1 LGIEIERK
9 FLVRDDRWRAAV
21 RRERAIRQA
30 YLCFGPPVAVR
41 VRVSGGRAVL
51 NLKSAT
57 LALTRQ
63 EFEYAIPVAEGEAIL
78 GGMAQGSVIEKT
90 RYDVVHGDRL
100 WEVDVF
106 AGANEGLVVAEL
118 ELESEDAYFEHP
130 AWLGEDVSHDA
141 RYLNT
146 SLAQRPY
153 QTWGDVP

>member
-1 LGIEIERK
+1 MGIEIERK
-9 FLVRDDRWRAAV
+9 FLVRDDGWRTAV
-21 RRERAIRQA
+21 RRERFIRQA

-41 VRVSGGRAVL
+41 VRVSAGRAVL

-63 EFEYAIPVAEGEAIL
+63 EFEYAVPLEEGETIL
-78 GGMAQGSVIEKT
+78 EGMAQGAVIEKT
-90 RYDVVHGDRL
+90 RYDVVDGGQL

-118 ELESEDAYFEHP
+118 ELASEEAYFERP
-130 AWLGEDVSHDA
+130 VWLGEEVSHDA

-146 SLAQRPY
+146 SLARRPFG
-153 QTWGDVP
+153 TWGGAP